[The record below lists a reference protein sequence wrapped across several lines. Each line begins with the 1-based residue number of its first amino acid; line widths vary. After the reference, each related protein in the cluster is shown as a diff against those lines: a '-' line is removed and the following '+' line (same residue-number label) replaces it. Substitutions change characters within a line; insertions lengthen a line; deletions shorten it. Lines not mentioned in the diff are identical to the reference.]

1 MRLPD
6 RSTNVAYDPQQVAA
20 TFAEVVKDPPKKQQ
34 SKLQP
39 QPLPTDIDSEEEY
52 EKQNITVL
60 PTPQNSPAYN
70 SNTTI
75 IRGERGQEG
84 LQGLPGKDGLQGPQ
98 GLPGDV
104 GSRGPPGSKGLQGD
118 VGPQGPQGPQGLQGQ
133 RGPQGTPGNTGK
145 KAVLYNPHYELLNT
159 TPVSLVTLPYIGSLY
174 TLKNVTFVL
183 QGNGPVRFELKD
195 DVSGLLVGEF
205 EISLDKDLSIVQMNY
220 FENLSNDLT
229 SLSLYGNA
237 GDSNTITVQAIEFV
251 M

>member
-20 TFAEVVKDPPKKQQ
+20 TFAEVVKDPPKRQQ
-34 SKLQP
+34 PKPKLQP

-60 PTPQNSPAYN
+60 PTQQNSPAYN

-104 GSRGPPGSKGLQGD
+104 GPPGSKGLQGD
-118 VGPQGPQGPQGLQGQ
+118 VGPQGPQGDV
-133 RGPQGTPGNTGK
+133 GPQGTPGNTGK

-195 DVSGLLVGEF
+195 DISGLLVGEF
-205 EISLDKDLSIVQMNY
+205 EISLDKDLSVVQMNY